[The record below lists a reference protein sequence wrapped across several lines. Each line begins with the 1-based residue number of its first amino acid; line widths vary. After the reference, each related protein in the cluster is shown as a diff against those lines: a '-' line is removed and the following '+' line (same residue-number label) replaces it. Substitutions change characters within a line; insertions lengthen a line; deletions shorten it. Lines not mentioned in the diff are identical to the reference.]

1 MSVVDAFLYAGEKE
15 CLAIRCAE
23 YDGLVDRYV
32 AVEGTHTFQGQ
43 EREVTPLA
51 ELKAIHPLLEQAVF
65 THWTATTPW
74 ERETAQRNSIKDV
87 LQKDDWVL
95 VSDVDEIV
103 RRSAL
108 EKALNEWSP
117 VRVTAFDLDQF
128 YYRLNLKDEAE
139 TVLTARLMR
148 YEYVTSPQALRCL
161 RPRAF
166 ERVVVDAGWHF
177 GWLGDAERLSQKLQA
192 FAHEELNTPE
202 FTDPAFLQGCI
213 QGRYTL
219 HNGHLLSRVEIDD
232 SFPRLVRES
241 PERFAGLIEE

>member
-1 MSVVDAFLYAGEKE
+1 VIVDAFMFCGEKE

-43 EREVTPLA
+43 ERQVTPLA

-65 THWTATTPW
+65 THWTATSPW

-87 LQKDDWVL
+87 LQKDDWAL

-103 RRSAL
+103 RRSVL
-108 EKALNEWSP
+108 EKALNEWTP
-117 VRVTAFDLDQF
+117 WRVTAFDLKQY
-128 YYRLNLKDEAE
+128 YYRLNLLDEAE
-139 TVLTARLMR
+139 TVLTPRLIR
-148 YEYVTSPQALRCL
+148 DQDISPQALRSL

-166 ERVVVDAGWHF
+166 ERPVEDAGWHF
-177 GWLGDAERLSQKLQA
+177 GWLGDVPRLQQKLQA
-192 FAHEELNTPE
+192 FAHDELNTPE
-202 FTDPAFLQGCI
+202 LRDPGFLQGCI

-219 HNGHLLSRVEIDD
+219 HNGHLLTKVEIDD
-232 SFPRLVRES
+232 SFPRLVREN
-241 PERFAGLIEE
+241 PQLFQDLIAHD

>member
-1 MSVVDAFLYAGEKE
+1 MIVDAFMFCGEKE

-43 EREVTPLA
+43 ERQVTPLA

-65 THWTATTPW
+65 THWTATSPW

-87 LQKDDWVL
+87 LQKDDWAL

-103 RRSAL
+103 RRSVL
-108 EKALNEWSP
+108 EKALNEWTP
-117 VRVTAFDLDQF
+117 WRVTAFDLKQY
-128 YYRLNLKDEAE
+128 YYRLNLLDEAE
-139 TVLTARLMR
+139 TVLTPRLIR
-148 YEYVTSPQALRCL
+148 DQDISPQALRSL

-166 ERVVVDAGWHF
+166 ERPVEDAGWHF
-177 GWLGDAERLSQKLQA
+177 GWLGDVPRLQQKLQA
-192 FAHEELNTPE
+192 FAHDELNTPE
-202 FTDPAFLQGCI
+202 LRDPGFLQGCI

-219 HNGHLLSRVEIDD
+219 HNGHLLTKVEIDD
-232 SFPRLVRES
+232 SFPRLVREN
-241 PERFAGLIEE
+241 PQLFQDLIAHD